1 MLGSNG
7 RSSAARADLAS
18 REAPSVRRR
27 YVRKREALVIGGN
40 RSMRICLWTSTIRVM
55 HKLWYDWEEYAGQIV
70 WLWDLYEDLAIR
82 IQMER

>member
-1 MLGSNG
+1 
-7 RSSAARADLAS
+7 
-18 REAPSVRRR
+18 
-27 YVRKREALVIGGN
+27 
-40 RSMRICLWTSTIRVM
+40 MRICLWTSTIRVM